1 MSNIRRLFVEKKDAF
16 AVEAHGLLADLRN
29 NLGMSNLTGMRIVN
43 RYDVMGLSD
52 EEFAMAKQL
61 VLSEPPV
68 DNVVEEELP
77 LAAGEAAFAVEL
89 LPGQYDQRE
98 DFAEQCIQLITQKER
113 PMVAAAKVYVL
124 EGELTAEEV
133 EKIKAYCINP
143 IEAREAEQA
152 KPETLISTC
161 EEPEKVKAV
170 TGFLTMSKEEAE
182 ALRQSMGLAM
192 SLDDLLWCQKYSKAV
207 WF

>member
-124 EGELTAEEV
+124 EGKLTAEEV

-161 EEPEKVKAV
+161 EEPEKV
-170 TGFLTMSKEEAE
+170 
-182 ALRQSMGLAM
+182 
-192 SLDDLLWCQKYSKAV
+192 
-207 WF
+207 